1 MEQGSVLG
9 TFFPF
14 IIFGLIFYFLLIRPQ
29 QKQAKAHA
37 LMLAGLQK
45 GDKIVTSGGLKCTI
59 IKPGDDF
66 IKVSLNDSTIVEIA
80 RTSVARKIER
90 IEETPKVE
98 KDSKKQ
104 EKTKNA

>member
-45 GDKIVTSGGLKCTI
+45 GDKIVTSGGLKCTV
-59 IKPGDDF
+59 IKPDDDF
-66 IKVSLNDSTIVEIA
+66 IKVYPAIA
-80 RTSVARKIER
+80 RQTHSTKHVFSR
-90 IEETPKVE
+90 I
-98 KDSKKQ
+98 
-104 EKTKNA
+104 